1 MNPIFRPLDRRIAH
15 LEAVTNARSAEVIQA
30 LGEIRLEL
38 QRIAD
43 ANEALALNVSEIIE
57 SHLRIH
63 AEAMA
68 DLGESLAELDRAA
81 SPYERGTTADAE

>member
-1 MNPIFRPLDRRIAH
+1 MNPLFRPLDRRIAH
-15 LEAVTNARSAEVIQA
+15 LEAVTNARSAEVVEA
-30 LGEIRLEL
+30 LAEIHREL

-43 ANEALALNVSEIIE
+43 ANEALARNVSEIIE

-68 DLGESLAELDRAA
+68 DLGASIAEL
-81 SPYERGTTADAE
+81 ERDVRRNPPVDPADKT